1 MDYRSILGE
10 YYASQYRL
18 PIVILRP
25 FSVYGPRGRFDMLPN
40 LLLKSTNDNLIFSQ
54 FGSNKNNRR
63 DWTYIDDLVNL
74 VISIIDNYRFKTYEI
89 LNIGRS
95 KAVGIEDFIHI
106 FSSLLKKNIRVMKL
120 PLQKMEIPVTLA
132 DMRKTKKV
140 LKSVPQTTIKNGLK
154 SFINSNN

>member
-1 MDYRSILGE
+1 
-10 YYASQYRL
+10 
-18 PIVILRP
+18 
-25 FSVYGPRGRFDMLPN
+25 MLPN

-106 FSSLLKKNIRVMKL
+106 FSSLLKKKI
-120 PLQKMEIPVTLA
+120 E
-132 DMRKTKKV
+132 
-140 LKSVPQTTIKNGLK
+140 
-154 SFINSNN
+154 